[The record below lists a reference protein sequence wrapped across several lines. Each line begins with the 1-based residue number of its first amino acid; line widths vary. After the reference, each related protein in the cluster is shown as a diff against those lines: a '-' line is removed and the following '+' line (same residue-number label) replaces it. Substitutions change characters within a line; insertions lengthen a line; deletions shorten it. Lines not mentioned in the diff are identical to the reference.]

1 MAVHLDM
8 NLDGVSEAAAALKK
22 MKVDVLQVIHPAFVR
37 GAARGEAEVKAY
49 PPPPAPGEWAR
60 NTSKKQKAA
69 FFASLGKGGAKP
81 GGHYIRTGLL
91 GRKWNTRLYSTK
103 TETGARIGIELTYA
117 RYVQFDE
124 EQAKFHRGRWT
135 TEVQALENIS
145 DDLIDDV
152 KALMITKLNSLYGAG
167 TP

>member
-1 MAVHLDM
+1 MDLE
-8 NLDGVSEAAAALKK
+8 GVSEAAAALKK
-22 MKVDVLQVIHPAFVR
+22 MKVHVLNVIHPAFIR
-37 GAARGEAEVKAY
+37 GAARGEGVLKAY
-49 PPPPAPGEWAR
+49 PPAPAPGAWAR

-69 FFASLGKGGAKP
+69 FFASLGKGGAKA

-91 GRKWNTRLYSTK
+91 GRKWVTQLYSSK
-103 TETGARIGIELTYA
+103 TETGAKIGIDLTYA

-135 TEVQALENIS
+135 TEEQALEIIS